1 VRYGCILAEKARMPV
16 AMMCRALEVKRSG
29 FYAWCRRS
37 PSARARDEVKLVV
50 EIKASHEES
59 HRRYGSPRV
68 HRDLKARGRRVG
80 KNRIAR
86 LMREHN
92 IVARKKRRFR
102 KTTDSRHEHPIAP
115 NVLNRDFAC
124 EGPNMKWAGDITYIW
139 TKEGWLYLA
148 AMLDLYSRYAV
159 GWALDDNMESVLVH
173 RALDMAL
180 ARRDVHPGLM
190 HHSDRGVQFASKGY
204 RAKEAAWGMVCS
216 MSRKGDCWDNAM
228 VESFFSTLK
237 AELAEQMEFETKEE
251 ARRAIF
257 EYIEVF
263 YNRKR
268 RHSALGYQSPADY
281 ERMREASVGEAA

>member
-1 VRYGCILAEKARMPV
+1 M
-16 AMMCRALEVKRSG
+16 
-29 FYAWCRRS
+29 
-37 PSARARDEVKLVV
+37 KLVV
-50 EIKASHEES
+50 EIKAVHEES

-68 HRDLKARGRRVG
+68 HRELAARGRRVG
-80 KNRIAR
+80 KNRVAR

-92 IVARKKRRFR
+92 VAARRRRRFR
-102 KTTDSRHEHPIAP
+102 KTTDSRHDHPVAP
-115 NVLNRDFAC
+115 NVLNREFTC
-124 EGPNMKWAGDITYIW
+124 EGPNMKWAGDITYLW

-148 AMLDLYSRYAV
+148 ALLDLYSRYAV
-159 GWALDDNMESVLVH
+159 GWAIDDSLESALAH

-180 ARRDVHPGLM
+180 ARRDVRPGLL
-190 HHSDRGVQFASKGY
+190 HHTDRGVQYASNGY
-204 RAKEAAWGMVCS
+204 RAKEDAWRMVCS

-237 AELAEQMEFETKEE
+237 AELAEQMEFETKEA

-281 ERMREASVGEAA
+281 ERMREAAMGEAA